1 MTRILLVDDHPV
13 VRQGIKQVLSGA
25 FHPALVGEAAN
36 AEEGMSEVRS
46 TDWDVMVLDLSLPGA
61 SGMDLLKDL
70 RRERPAL
77 PVLVL
82 SMHPPDQFAR
92 RAMNAGASGY
102 LTKDSAPTE
111 LVKAVGEVIAGRRYL
126 NPAVIEELV
135 LHQQPE
141 LSQRPHE
148 VLSDRE
154 YQVLRMIASGLT
166 VSQIST
172 RLTLSVKTISTYRA
186 RVLEKMGM
194 KTTAELMHYGI
205 QHGGTASARSDSEPE
220 PNLEPDLDRQLHL
233 ARRRSL
239 RELAE
244 GRQGRCRIRAS
255 AEDVVHRRVV
265 RSIEEVEDL
274 EDPVEAH
281 ATHRESPR
289 QPQIDGR
296 LRR

>member
-13 VRQGIKQVLSGA
+13 VRQGIKQVLAGA

-36 AEEGMSEVRS
+36 AEEGMNEIRN
-46 TDWDVMVLDLSLPGA
+46 TDWDVMVLDLTLPGT
-61 SGMDLLKDL
+61 SGLDLLKDL
-70 RRERPAL
+70 RRERPTL

-102 LTKDSAPTE
+102 FTKDSPPTE

-135 LHQQPE
+135 SNVQPDGG
-141 LSQRPHE
+141 QRPHE

-166 VSQIST
+166 VSQVAT
-172 RLTLSVKTISTYRA
+172 RLSLSVKTVSTYRA
-186 RVLEKMGM
+186 RVLDKMNM

-205 QHGGTASARSDSEPE
+205 QH
-220 PNLEPDLDRQLHL
+220 NLVD
-233 ARRRSL
+233 
-239 RELAE
+239 
-244 GRQGRCRIRAS
+244 
-255 AEDVVHRRVV
+255 
-265 RSIEEVEDL
+265 
-274 EDPVEAH
+274 
-281 ATHRESPR
+281 
-289 QPQIDGR
+289 
-296 LRR
+296 

>member
-36 AEEGMSEVRS
+36 ALEGMTEVRS
-46 TDWDVMVLDLSLPGA
+46 TDWDVMVLDLSLPGT

-77 PVLVL
+77 PVLIL

-126 NPAVIEELV
+126 NPAVTEEL
-135 LHQQPE
+135 LLNQPE

-148 VLSDRE
+148 ALSDRE

-166 VSQIST
+166 VSQISA

-205 QHGGTASARSDSEPE
+205 Q
-220 PNLEPDLDRQLHL
+220 
-233 ARRRSL
+233 
-239 RELAE
+239 
-244 GRQGRCRIRAS
+244 QGLV
-255 AEDVVHRRVV
+255 D
-265 RSIEEVEDL
+265 
-274 EDPVEAH
+274 
-281 ATHRESPR
+281 
-289 QPQIDGR
+289 
-296 LRR
+296 